1 MNVAPVQSLYWQTCH
16 RGGAGPREGV
26 MHPMFVELYFK
37 TDEDDLLAYEEGKRQ
52 SRRARRGQART
63 LTRTTVRG
71 RGDPSRRR

>member
-1 MNVAPVQSLYWQTCH
+1 
-16 RGGAGPREGV
+16 

-63 LTRTTVRG
+63 RTRTTVRG
-71 RGDPSRRR
+71 RGEPSRRQ